1 MISAEMASRFNL
13 PPIRK
18 YPHPTRDWYTTFLI
32 QTDYIVSKAAEAQL
46 MGESVD
52 DYTDVLRAR
61 KIARS
66 AINAIDDGK
75 YDGEEAMQEVDA
87 FEPEEGES
95 ANFEY
100 RDGKLVQVEGDPV
113 DASAIP
119 AEVASLISGLS

>member
-75 YDGEEAMQEVDA
+75 YDGEEAMQDVDI
-87 FEPEEGES
+87 EEGIP
-95 ANFEY
+95 
-100 RDGKLVQVEGDPV
+100 VEGGD
-113 DASAIP
+113 IP
-119 AEVASLISGLS
+119 DEVKAMVAQYAGKDE